1 LTADEGEK
9 KIILDDASMIEKL
22 DSRSRILE
30 FGFLSFLKGND
41 TQTMRDP

>member
-1 LTADEGEK
+1 LEVPDEGEK
-9 KIILDDASMIEKL
+9 KFVDDASMIEL